1 MIEYISDLSI
11 LMEKQGN
18 LKCLMKSIEE
28 FRDEKAILEILKW
41 NALLRIGRSLQLF
54 ADPKYKD
61 FSLWEKFNEK
71 F

>member
-1 MIEYISDLSI
+1 MAYIQDLKVIIEKGLNFKLDTNDAAYFTVEI
-11 LMEKQGN
+11 N
-18 LKCLMKSIEE
+18 L
-28 FRDEKAILEILKW
+28 LELLKW
-41 NALLRIGRSLQLF
+41 NALLRIGNSLQLF

>member
-11 LMEKQGN
+11 LIEKQGN
-18 LKCLMKSIEE
+18 LKCLAKSIED
-28 FRDEKAILEILKW
+28 FRDDKAVLEILKW

-54 ADPKYKD
+54 SDPKYKD